1 MKFKPTGNPGGV
13 MVELGPQECAL
24 PSGGTAPSQTPLP
37 VFNLKQILVP
47 IDFSDC
53 SIKALEYALPLAE
66 QFGARLRLMYVAQA
80 VYPVAALGPLD
91 LASLQ
96 AGERAEAEEKLTELA
111 RKVIGD
117 RARSEILVATGQ
129 PSDEIARIAGESE
142 TDLIVISTHGHTGLK
157 HLWLGSIAEG
167 VVRKA
172 PCPVLVVREKEHEFV
187 NKNPS

>member
-13 MVELGPQECAL
+13 TVELSPREWAL
-24 PSGGTAPSQTPLP
+24 PSTGTRPGLEPLP

-53 SIKALEYALPLAE
+53 SIKALEYALPLAK
-66 QFGARLRLMYVAQA
+66 QFGASLRLLYVAQA

-96 AGERAEAEEKLTELA
+96 AGERTEAEEKLTQLVNKVVGNTA
-111 RKVIGD
+111 RAEV
-117 RARSEILVATGQ
+117 LVTTGQ
-129 PSDEIARIAGESE
+129 PSDEIARVARESE
-142 TDLIVISTHGHTGLK
+142 TDLIVISTHGHTGIK
-157 HLWLGSIAEG
+157 HLWLGSVAEG
-167 VVRKA
+167 VVRKS